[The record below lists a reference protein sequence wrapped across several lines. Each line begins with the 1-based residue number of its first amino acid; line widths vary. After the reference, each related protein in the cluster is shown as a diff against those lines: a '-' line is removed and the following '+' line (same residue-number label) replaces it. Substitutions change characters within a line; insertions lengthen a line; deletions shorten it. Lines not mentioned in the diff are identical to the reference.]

1 MEKLTRNVC
10 VVFYCSISV
19 NGASLH
25 PDYQTPKEILDQMEL
40 QGLLDKAENRL
51 ILERKNRARKAP
63 YPTLVI
69 EVKAEPQ
76 PAEDVKGKKANNK
89 VELVGA
95 LDDVVKR
102 LESIYAMSAA
112 MHKRGKDSNEDIF
125 FNAIGLV
132 SGIQYTF
139 ILENM

>member
-1 MEKLTRNVC
+1 MPYRR
-10 VVFYCSISV
+10 ISV

-25 PDYQTPKEILDQMEL
+25 PDYQTPKQILDQMEL
-40 QGLLDKAENRL
+40 QGLLDIEENRQ
-51 ILERKNRARKAP
+51 ILERKNRARKSP

-76 PAEDVKGKKANNK
+76 SEDVIMEKKETNK

-102 LESIYAMSAA
+102 LESIFAMSAA
-112 MHKRGKDSNEDIF
+112 MHKRGKDGNEDMF

-132 SGIQYTF
+132 SGMCSIF
-139 ILENM
+139 